1 MPADIETL
9 VYVKEEGVPWH
20 GLGTGT
26 DGYKTSTEL
35 MNDYG
40 YNWEVKKAPVLFEAK
55 PTYNYS
61 HVVAKV
67 IHDVPTRNVL
77 YRSTDQQPLGIV
89 GDGYQ
94 ADSPR
99 KIFSMADELIPD
111 GIARWNTVGTLWNAS
126 WPIFFASMKLEK
138 DWLIRGEKHNQYLLF
153 HTDYNG
159 KYSLQILGTDVRV
172 VCRNT
177 ANLALS
183 KDQDEGARIRHNAVN
198 RDQVIAEALQEVEII
213 NDKMRR
219 FNDWAET
226 YDISQR
232 QDNIHSS
239 ALRDTTLGFITPHQ
253 QLSSIFRII
262 SPLAGHA
269 VVGNPDPKNLRK
281 LRQIAITRNKFVH
294 DFLEPEIKRNGD
306 TLFSLYN
313 AAIGYAD
320 YGKNTRSSGK
330 STIQQA
336 RTKSLLLGSAKQMK
350 DEIHRVLIEA

>member
-40 YNWEVKKAPVLFEAK
+40 YNWEVKRTPVL
-55 PTYNYS
+55 YNS
-61 HVVAKV
+61 TD
-67 IHDVPTRNVL
+67 IWTEREWTRDVPSRYVL
-77 YRSTDQQPLGIV
+77 YRDSDGTPLGIV
-89 GDGYQ
+89 GSGYQ

-183 KDQDEGARIRHNAVN
+183 KDQDEGARIKHNAVN
-198 RDQVIAEALQEVEII
+198 RDQVIAEALQEVRII
-213 NDKMRR
+213 DNKMRR

-232 QDNIHSS
+232 QDDLLNS
-239 ALRDTTLGFITPHQ
+239 AVSDRTLGWVTPHPK
-253 QLSSIFRII
+253 LSSIFRII

-281 LRQIAITRNKFVH
+281 LRQIAVTRNKFVY
-294 DFLEPEIKRNGD
+294 DFLEPEIERNGD
-306 TLFSLYN
+306 TIFSLYN

-320 YGKNTRSSGK
+320 YGKNTRASSK